1 MSHSEAR
8 ERVLQSAEKL
18 FSERGYTAVTI
29 KDIAVLAGIH
39 HASLYHHAPGG
50 KEQLYIEVTTRT
62 LERHRLGIAEAIQQ
76 GGTDL
81 RDQLQ
86 KIALWF
92 LSHPPMDMI
101 RMVHS
106 DIPAIEAHSGH
117 HLLQM
122 AHDAILVQIE
132 TILQQAQHRGD
143 IAPYHVGN
151 MAGTFFSA
159 IQGLHTLPEAYLQ
172 IPRYDMA
179 TEIIHVFIAGMK
191 HR

>member
-62 LERHRLGIAEAIQQ
+62 LDRHRQGIAEAIQQ
-76 GGTDL
+76 TGVDL
-81 RDQLQ
+81 HIQLQ

-106 DIPAIEAHSGH
+106 DIPALETDSAHQ
-117 HLLQM
+117 LLKM

-132 TILQQAQHRGD
+132 TVLQQAQNRGD
-143 IAPYHVGN
+143 IASYDIGN

-159 IQGLHTLPEAYLQ
+159 IQGLHTLPEAY
-172 IPRYDMA
+172 IARSRYEMA
-179 TEIIHVFIAGMK
+179 VEIIDVLVAGMK